1 MNIDCK
7 NVTSL
12 NNENSSMRNRCYDDC
27 SLQKE
32 FAEIRKIQAIPK
44 QRKIPPMAIEIR
56 LIFSVLTDDE
66 QQRFI
71 NYFRLLLAQEKVS
84 MPPASF

>member
-12 NNENSSMRNRCYDDC
+12 SNGNSSMRNRCYDDC
-27 SLQKE
+27 SLQKG
-32 FAEIRKIQAIPK
+32 FA
-44 QRKIPPMAIEIR
+44 EIR

-66 QQRFI
+66 QQRLI
-71 NYFRLLLAQEKVS
+71 NYLRLLLAQEKVS
-84 MPPASF
+84 MAPASF

>member
-32 FAEIRKIQAIPK
+32 FAEIR
-44 QRKIPPMAIEIR
+44 

-71 NYFRLLLAQEKVS
+71 NYFRLLLAQE
-84 MPPASF
+84 

>member
-27 SLQKE
+27 SLQKD
-32 FAEIRKIQAIPK
+32 FA
-44 QRKIPPMAIEIR
+44 EIR

>member
-32 FAEIRKIQAIPK
+32 FAEIR
-44 QRKIPPMAIEIR
+44 

-71 NYFRLLLAQEKVS
+71 NYFRLLLAQEK
-84 MPPASF
+84 ALFFHIFTEL

>member
-12 NNENSSMRNRCYDDC
+12 NNENSSMRNRYYDNS
-27 SLQKE
+27 SLQE
-32 FAEIRKIQAIPK
+32 DFA
-44 QRKIPPMAIEIR
+44 EIR
-56 LIFSVLTDDE
+56 LIFSLLTYDE

-71 NYFRLLLAQEKVS
+71 NYFRLLLAQEKAS
-84 MPPASF
+84 TPPASF